1 MFTPPENFDLV
12 AIRHIEDEIMHIC
25 NTGRDHHT
33 LLISSHPIWEWACQ
47 VLNKPLFE
55 LRQEIEAHETGEE
68 FATKLLSEKDHLLK
82 LPLVLLEHLNR
93 KD

>member
-1 MFTPPENFDLV
+1 MFIPPEDFNLL
-12 AIRHIEDEIMHIC
+12 AIRHVEEEIMRIC
-25 NTGRDHHT
+25 NTSNDHHQ
-33 LLISSHPIWEWACQ
+33 LLLSAHPIWEWACQ
-47 VLNKPLFE
+47 VLHKPLLE